1 MGQVNLSPIHAADPS
16 IAYLPSRVLL
26 LSRAAPSHAPTVLYL
41 RAMLLML
48 TAVRPHALTPGSF
61 AISITMILITG
72 GVGASSRHHRSQSTI
87 R

>member
-1 MGQVNLSPIHAADPS
+1 MQQTRLLRICRLPGAAAQPRCAS
-16 IAYLPSRVLL
+16 Q
-26 LSRAAPSHAPTVLYL
+26 APTVLYL
-41 RAMLLML
+41 LAMRLML

-72 GVGASSRHHRSQSTI
+72 GEWASSGQYHGLSTI